1 MPGPNSAAA
10 LVFCLLSVSFYLPL
24 ASVAYAENAVSAEK
38 NPPGDIPDSQVFI
51 DYAGPGFN
59 MKVPEGWSRVDEAAG
74 AKFSDKYNLIEAT
87 SAAATVAPTTAAVT
101 ADAAAELGKTG
112 HAVKI
117 ASVKEVKLDG
127 GKAIRI
133 DYSANSEPNAVTNKQ
148 IRLEDV
154 RFLLFKSGK
163 LVTLDMAAPYGAD
176 NADQWT
182 LMANSIRIP

>member
-1 MPGPNSAAA
+1 MADPKPAAA
-10 LVFCLLSVSFYLPL
+10 LMFCLLSISFYFPL
-24 ASVAYAENAVSAEK
+24 TCVSLAENAVPAEK

-51 DYAGPGFN
+51 DYAGPGFS
-59 MKVPEGWSRVDEAAG
+59 MKIPEGWSRVDETAG

-87 SAAATVAPTTAAVT
+87 SAAATAAPTTSTVT
-101 ADAAAELGKTG
+101 AGAAAELGKTG

-127 GKAIRI
+127 GSAIRI